1 MALHV
6 GTSGW
11 QYAEWKGSFYPE
23 KISAAKM
30 LAYYGERFDS
40 VEVNNTFYRLPKPGV
55 LKGWAEQV
63 PAGFSFVIKASQRIT
78 HHKKLGPEAADT
90 VKYMLGCCAEL
101 GDRLGPVL
109 YQTPP
114 WLKKDVAVLKGFLA
128 LLPEG
133 HKAAFEFRSTTW
145 FDDEVYAA
153 LVEPY
158 LFIDRIPE
166 GAVVLDCRPPH
177 QFRAWHYPGAEQ
189 HAPHDVA
196 TRLKQLSKER
206 TYVLYCEYGVQTAHL
221 AELLQRVGYEAYSFR
236 GGAPG
241 LRAWSA
247 RQPRPDRP
255 SPERA
260 RASS

>member
-11 QYAEWKGSFYPE
+11 QYAEWKGSFYPD

-30 LAYYGERFDS
+30 LPYYGERFDS

-63 PAGFSFVIKASQRIT
+63 PPGFSFVIKASQRIT

-90 VKYMLGCCAEL
+90 VKYMLECCAEL

-114 WLKKDVAVLKGFLA
+114 WLKKDVAVLNDFLA
-128 LLPEG
+128 LLPPG
-133 HKAAFEFRSTTW
+133 HRAAFEFRSTSW

-153 LVEPY
+153 LEAKNAALVVADTGEEDKDPPLVRTADWGYARLRRVE
-158 LFIDRIPE
+158 
-166 GAVVLDCRPPH
+166 
-177 QFRAWHYPGAEQ
+177 YPGDLLGEWA
-189 HAPHDVA
+189 D
-196 TRLKQLSKER
+196 RLESVGWGELWVFFKHEDEGTGPR
-206 TYVLYCEYGVQTAHL
+206 L
-221 AELLQRVGYEAYSFR
+221 AARFRELA
-236 GGAPG
+236 GG
-241 LRAWSA
+241 
-247 RQPRPDRP
+247 
-255 SPERA
+255 
-260 RASS
+260 